1 MAEQTLFKNAL
12 TNILSTNPFVGDGF
26 KYNDIYVNNTNRE
39 AILKEEIEKG
49 IATAKAELDRERRTL
64 DEERRALNE
73 KQQQISKQIA
83 SGIEDERKNLIA
95 YRKQLLEADITRKL
109 QASLQAD
116 KDAAEI
122 TRLMQALEEKSKALV
137 EAESKIRAL
146 EVETEKQKQQIDT
159 LTNSNNVNTD
169 LKNQLDNI
177 VNENKKLAASIVKCE
192 ADLAKCEAA
201 RDQCDKENAELLRRL
216 RLCETENDAL
226 TEKNN
231 NLMQEL
237 DYLTQ
242 DYRTYY
248 AETVIKLEACRKH
261 IVALNNRNTTNRDSL
276 HDLVAATVQIAA
288 LNDVITDI
296 QQKFNDCKGEIN
308 RLNNVIRT
316 RDQHIQQLEKD
327 ISDCEAENAALQ
339 GEKNRLEG
347 EIQNLNNQFQALQ
360 PTQHQLQQE
369 LAILQ
374 ANHKQLVEELAR
386 KTIECQATI
395 EQNDKDCFEQIVQ
408 RELII
413 QNLTDKLNQAPTDDY
428 KREYATEFL
437 KVAALTKALQQAK
450 FEHNIATILQSTA
463 YQDALN
469 AQPKNSVTLN
479 IQSKLNE
486 AILKKR
492 LLLANADKNKALLE
506 EQVGC
511 AIRLENQKLD
521 YEGQLKEL
529 SNVLNSIKQVYPNS
543 NVELLHNPNP

>member
-49 IATAKAELDRERRTL
+49 IATTKAELDRERQTL
-64 DEERRALNE
+64 DEKRRALNDE
-73 KQQQISKQIA
+73 TQKINERIA

-95 YRKQLLEADITRKL
+95 YRRKLLEADIARKL

-122 TRLMQALEEKSKALV
+122 TSLTQALEEKSKALV
-137 EAESKIRAL
+137 EAEAKIRAL

-177 VNENKKLAASIVKCE
+177 VNENKELAASIVKCE

-226 TEKNN
+226 TEKNK

-237 DYLTQ
+237 DDLTH

-288 LNDVITDI
+288 LNDVISTI
-296 QQKFNDCKGEIN
+296 QQRLTHCEGEIN
-308 RLNNVIRT
+308 RLNNVIHQLEH
-316 RDQHIQQLEKD
+316 DIQQ
-327 ISDCEAENAALQ
+327 CQ
-339 GEKNRLEG
+339 GEKAAIQAEILRLEG
-347 EIQNLNNQFQALQ
+347 EIQTLRRDNQNLNNQLQALQ

-450 FEHNIATILQSTA
+450 FEHNIAIILQSTA

-492 LLLANADKNKALLE
+492 LLLAKADKNKALLE

-521 YEGQLKEL
+521 YEGQLQEL
-529 SNVLNSIKQVYPNS
+529 SNVLNGIKQVYPNS